1 MIALDTDVLAIY
13 HIFRND
19 QRYRATRAVFEKLGN
34 QTKAITIFNLLEFCG
49 ILTTAARK
57 EDSITVFHKY
67 LAAEDTKILFPR
79 FVAVEAKDFWATL
92 VSECLSRI
100 QKGIRLGDAVILWT
114 LETSDNIDTLITWN
128 TKHFKEK
135 TFINV
140 LTPPEFL

>member
-19 QRYRATRAVFEKLGN
+19 QRYHPTRKLFDKLGN
-34 QTKAITIFNLLEFCG
+34 QTKAVTIFNLLEFS
-49 ILTTAARK
+49 TAARK
-57 EDSITVFHKY
+57 EDSVTVFHKY
-67 LAAEDTKILFPR
+67 LSAEDTKILFPQ
-79 FVAVEAKDFWATL
+79 FLAEGETDFWATL

-114 LETSDNIDTLITWN
+114 LETNDTIDTLITWN
-128 TKHFKEK
+128 TKHFKGK